1 MSRVNQ
7 NLGLLPFDDIRALVA
22 DLPGFDQ
29 HAANVLSATIQQPG
43 GRAAE
48 IATWMAG
55 WQGQTIPKIR
65 RPVVALFAASHAVA
79 GGLPDGLQVN
89 QVVELIA
96 SVQARSGPVAQAC
109 DRAELGLKVFEL
121 APELPLEDFS
131 AAAAMAENDCA
142 ATIAYGMEATT
153 DGCDLLVVRAIAAGG
168 HASITAMATA
178 LLGEDR
184 SLDELRHSAE
194 IDIVGRAIA
203 THRAHLRSPLE
214 VLRRLGGRE
223 AAAIAGA
230 IVAARLQRVPVI
242 VDGSQAV
249 CVALLLEAL
258 RKGTADHCITSCCDM
273 HPDSLRLCEAL
284 GRPVLLSGSYDDLDG
299 TSGALAAAVVA
310 DVISLFE
317 DAGRQV

>member
-1 MSRVNQ
+1 MNQ
-7 NLGLLPFDDIRALVA
+7 TSSLLPFDDIRALLE

-29 HAANVLSATIQQPG
+29 HAVNGLSVKFQQPG
-43 GRAAE
+43 GRVAE

-55 WQGQTIPKIR
+55 WQGQARPRIR

-79 GGLPDGLQVN
+79 ADLPDGLQVD

-96 SVQARSGPVAQAC
+96 SVQARSGPVARAC
-109 DRAELGLKVFEL
+109 ERAELGLKVFEL

-131 AAAAMAENDCA
+131 TGAAMAENDCA

-178 LLGEDR
+178 LLGEDPPPDAQR
-184 SLDELRHSAE
+184 NSAE
-194 IDIVGRAIA
+194 LEIVGRAIA

-214 VLRRLGGRE
+214 LLRRLGGRE

-249 CVALLLEAL
+249 CVALLLEVL
-258 RKGTADHCITSCCDM
+258 RKGTADHCIISCRDM
-273 HPDSLRLCEAL
+273 HPDSLRICEAV
-284 GRPVLLSGSYDDLDG
+284 GRPVVLSGSYDDLDG
-299 TSGALAAAVVA
+299 TSGALAASVVA

-317 DAGRQV
+317 DAGRQS